1 MAVFIPDIFSGYLNG
16 MRQANTDNWNDLTKY
31 NDVQNGQLDNAF
43 KMATFDPA
51 VRTAWNQGTQSDNA
65 TIRDTLATDSAQRT
79 YGVYSNNYGPEMLGL
94 YNAQTLANNNALLPY
109 QFRQSTQ
116 NADLSYLYMPTFYQ
130 QQAEQ
135 GQMSLEQLRNGGQV
149 AGDLS
154 VQPGAGVGATNTGT
168 TDNTT
173 ASAREQVNNVA
184 NGNFSFG
191 SPSNLG
197 LDPNL
202 GIGALGNTFD
212 ASGRP
217 TPQFKPQTPN
227 EAMGVSALFT
237 RS

>member
-94 YNAQTLANNNALLPY
+94 YNAQTLANNYALLPY
-109 QFRQSTQ
+109 QFDQSVL
-116 NADLSYLYMPTFYQ
+116 NANLFKHYGPIQYQ
-130 QQAEQ
+130 QQAAQ
-135 GQMSLEQLRNGGQV
+135 GQLSLEQLHNGSQA
-149 AGDLS
+149 AGDLA
-154 VQPGAGVGATNTGT
+154 VQPGAGATNTGT

-191 SPSNLG
+191 SPSNLS

-217 TPQFKPQTPN
+217 TPQFKPQTSN
-227 EAMGVSALFT
+227 EAMGASYLFT